1 MNSYFPSLKK
11 KNFDPTKFKQRLGF
25 VLDGVSNGGNS
36 CYIKVCHWGSM
47 SLKPNLIYEINS
59 SPFLFLFFQA
69 LCFGFE
75 FIQIFFFHSFE
86 LLFINSS
93 AFICGFQ
100 FLFCIFCLKAQSNQ
114 YTFERQSST
123 TYHLLHYDKPFSEEK
138 KAFQKTNVNAI
149 IFFLVYG
156 LCVSFECWI
165 LIAFLACKMF
175 LLKIIMLIWHLLI
188 QLFMTM
194 GI

>member
-1 MNSYFPSLKK
+1 MKSILPLFY
-11 KNFDPTKFKQRLGF
+11 F
-25 VLDGVSNGGNS
+25 VL
-36 CYIKVCHWGSM
+36 
-47 SLKPNLIYEINS
+47 S
-59 SPFLFLFFQA
+59 SFVFRV
-69 LCFGFE
+69 E

-123 TYHLLHYDKPFSEEK
+123 TYYYEGHFHLLHYDKPFSEEK

-149 IFFLVYG
+149 IFFLVYC
-156 LCVSFECWI
+156 LCVFFECWI
-165 LIAFLACKMF
+165 LIVFLACKMF
-175 LLKIIMLIWHLLI
+175 LLKIMMLI
-188 QLFMTM
+188 
-194 GI
+194 